1 MSLMKKP
8 TLKDFS
14 LNNKSFEALKKK
26 YEIIDKVVGFFY
38 VLVSFGPGYYF
49 GYSYILE
56 GIPFDIK
63 DIFAYLALAF
73 PLSIPGIFLMGFFSK
88 VFNTEIIA
96 PILDKKIEKIIK
108 FEKDTKLFF
117 EIQEKIKR
125 DFWFSLDGRSFE
137 KEIGKLYQRLGYNVK
152 IRGGANDGGIDLE
165 IDDNKNR
172 IAIQCKA
179 HRRAVGPGVIREF
192 SGSMD
197 HAHFDQGIL
206 ICPSG
211 FTRGVYQYTGGNR
224 IKLINVDDLVKMY
237 DKVKPNNIR

>member
-1 MSLMKKP
+1 MKKP
-8 TLKDFS
+8 VLKDYS
-14 LNNKSFEALKKK
+14 LNNKFFDFLKRK
-26 YEIIDKVVGFFY
+26 YDLIDKAVGFLFF
-38 VLVSFGPGYYF
+38 VASFGPGYYF

-56 GIPFDIK
+56 GIPFHIK
-63 DIFAYLALAF
+63 NILAYIGLAF

-88 VFNTEIIA
+88 VFDTTIIA
-96 PILDKKIEKIIK
+96 PFLDKKIEKLIE
-108 FEKDTKLFF
+108 FENDTKLFF

-197 HAHFDQGIL
+197 HANFNKGIL

-237 DKVKPNNIR
+237 DKVQPNNIN